1 MVIEANIWGAF
12 QEVEFE
18 FDTRREPYRLR
29 FHEKIA
35 KKSEISGNLVARLP
49 F

>member
-1 MVIEANIWGAF
+1 MIEANIWGAF

-18 FDTRREPYRLR
+18 FDTSRDRYQLR
-29 FHEKIA
+29 FHE
-35 KKSEISGNLVARLP
+35 ENCEEVRGSGNLGARLP